1 MNNQVGNFIGK
12 YELIGVLGHGGMAE
26 VYEAFQPGTERSVAI
41 KVLRGYGNETPESI
55 ARFKREARIIAQLR
69 HTNIVQ
75 VFDFDID
82 EAMYYMVMECI
93 RGGTL
98 SHYIKERGALPP
110 IDALR
115 ITIQLADALDY
126 AHRHGI

>member
-1 MNNQVGNFIGK
+1 MNTLIGNQLGK
-12 YELIGVLGHGGMAE
+12 YQLIRLLGHGGMAE

-55 ARFKREARIIAQLR
+55 ARFKREARSIAQLR

-75 VFDFDID
+75 VFDFDVD
-82 EAMYYMVMECI
+82 HNLYYMVMEYI

-98 SHYIKERGALPP
+98 GEYIRAQGPLPYQEALS
-110 IDALR
+110 
-115 ITIQLADALDY
+115 ITI
-126 AHRHGI
+126 